1 MRIDNF
7 RYQRLNEWESLYAA
21 REPAGSDRMG
31 QAFILKGELD
41 LKKVLWVSRHEM
53 TAAQR
58 ADLERAL
65 GDQINLDIWA
75 DTVRDIE
82 ALRPQVEA
90 ADAVA
95 VVLPPELLQAILPI
109 AGEKPVLR
117 AVSGRE
123 ATGKIIKLEDGR
135 EEQEFAFVHL
145 FWEQILCVDIR
156 TRRL

>member
-1 MRIDNF
+1 M
-7 RYQRLNEWESLYAA
+7 
-21 REPAGSDRMG
+21 
-31 QAFILKGELD
+31 
-41 LKKVLWVSRHEM
+41 KKVLWVSRHEM

-65 GDQINLDIWA
+65 GDQINLDNWA
-75 DTVRDIE
+75 DTVRDIKV
-82 ALRPQVEA
+82 LRPLVEA

-123 ATGKIIKLEDGR
+123 ATGKIIKLKDGR
-135 EEQEFAFVHL
+135 EEQEFAFVHQY
-145 FWEQILCVDIR
+145 WEQILRVDIR